1 MTWPTD
7 KLDLI
12 QKQCLLTG
20 NTPPTAANDGS
31 DEWNVCDAAY
41 ETAVEFMF
49 DKFNWKQITRVKTLV
64 STGVAPEDDQ
74 FDTAYA
80 KPQDCVHVIWVR
92 FNDLPVVYQVLN
104 NQIVINAGG
113 ASSTTAATIK
123 YTSSDPLG
131 DASPAQANM
140 LRMFMTALGLFV
152 QAGIYRGLHEDLSES
167 RAREREAMTM
177 VEEAAA
183 RSDQEETKRAPFN
196 SRLTA
201 SRRVRR
207 PWPSVP
213 TGWGGTGSPG

>member
-1 MTWPTD
+1 MSWPTD

-20 NTPPTAANDGS
+20 NTPPINANDGS

-41 ETAVEFMF
+41 EFAIEYMF
-49 DKFNWKQITRVKTLV
+49 DKYNWKQITRVRTLV

-80 KPQDCVHVIWVR
+80 KPQDCIHVIWVR
-92 FNDLPVVYQVLN
+92 YNDLPVVYQVLK
-104 NQIVINAGG
+104 NQIVINQGG
-113 ASSTTAATIK
+113 GTAAATIK

-131 DASPAQANM
+131 DASTAQAQM

-152 QAGIYRGLHEDLSES
+152 QAGIYRGLHEDLGEA
-167 RAREREAMTM
+167 RAREREAMAM

-183 RSDQEETKRAPFN
+183 RSDQEEPKRAPFN
-196 SRLTA
+196 FRSTA
-201 SRRVRR
+201 ARRVRR
-207 PWPSVP
+207 PWPPVP
-213 TGWGGTGSPG
+213 TGWGSTGAPG